1 MMPVYIGRFQPTGD
15 DETDELIIRKFRRL
29 GYVVEPDYQW
39 ELNRGQDD
47 SFDLEMEIDLD
58 PRKKRL

>member
-15 DETDELIIRKFRRL
+15 DETDALIIRKFRQL

-39 ELNRGQDD
+39 EDNRGLDD

-58 PRKKRL
+58 LRKRRL